1 MEQAIKILIVEDNVI
16 IADDMQSMLEDIGY
30 EIVDNVIVYEQ
41 AVEVLKNKQVDLV
54 LIDIILASDK
64 TGIDLGKHIR
74 ENYDIPFIF
83 VTSNSDRATVEN
95 AKTVKPNGYLVKPF
109 EQQDLYTSIEIA
121 LSNFIYG
128 NQSSNKESAFDA
140 ETNDNAPMSNS
151 ILKDSIF
158 VKKQHLYYR
167 IQFGDIQFIKA
178 DNVYLEVNTADK
190 KFLVRSPLKDYL
202 EKLPKNKF
210 YRAHKSYIVN
220 VDHIDAINS
229 KDIMINNTLI
239 PISKDFKEF
248 IISAMNSWSDVFYE
262 PFETQIKKFK
272 FVFLDMNFCIVR
284 QNCKT

>member
-1 MEQAIKILIVEDNVI
+1 LEKPIRILIVEDNVI
-16 IADDMQSMLEDIGY
+16 IADDMQSMLEEIGY

-41 AVEVLKNKQVDLV
+41 AEKVLKTEQVDLV

-121 LSNFIYG
+121 LSNFTYG
-128 NQSSNKESAFDA
+128 TNKSAA
-140 ETNDNAPMSNS
+140 PENVANDDVPMSNS
-151 ILKDSIF
+151 VLKDSIF

-178 DNVYLEVNTADK
+178 DNVYLEVNTVDK

-229 KDIMINNTLI
+229 KDIMINNNLI

-248 IISAMNSWSDVFYE
+248 IISAMNS
-262 PFETQIKKFK
+262 
-272 FVFLDMNFCIVR
+272 
-284 QNCKT
+284 

>member
-1 MEQAIKILIVEDNVI
+1 MERPIRILIVEDNVI
-16 IADDMQSMLEDIGY
+16 IADDMQSMLEEIGY

-41 AVEVLKNKQVDLV
+41 AERVLKAEQVDLV

-121 LSNFIYG
+121 LSNFTYDTAK
-128 NQSSNKESAFDA
+128 SSSEGSMSD
-140 ETNDNAPMSNS
+140 DDVPMSNS
-151 ILKDSIF
+151 VLKDSIF

-178 DNVYLEVNTADK
+178 DNVYLEVNTVDK

-202 EKLPKNKF
+202 EKLPKKKF

-229 KDIMINNTLI
+229 KDVMINNNLI

-248 IISAMNSWSDVFYE
+248 IISAMNS
-262 PFETQIKKFK
+262 
-272 FVFLDMNFCIVR
+272 
-284 QNCKT
+284 

>member
-1 MEQAIKILIVEDNVI
+1 MERPIRILIVEDNVI
-16 IADDMQSMLEDIGY
+16 IADDMQSMLEEIGY

-41 AVEVLKNKQVDLV
+41 AEEVLKTQQVDLV

-83 VTSNSDRATVEN
+83 VTSNSDRATVES

-121 LSNFIYG
+121 LANFTYG
-128 NQSSNKESAFDA
+128 TGTNKQEDA
-140 ETNDNAPMSNS
+140 LSQEDVPMSNS
-151 ILKDSIF
+151 VLKDSIF

-178 DNVYLEVNTADK
+178 DNVYLEVNTVDK

-202 EKLPKNKF
+202 QKLPKNKF

-229 KDIMINNTLI
+229 KDIMINNNLI

-248 IISAMNSWSDVFYE
+248 IISAMNS
-262 PFETQIKKFK
+262 
-272 FVFLDMNFCIVR
+272 
-284 QNCKT
+284 

>member
-1 MEQAIKILIVEDNVI
+1 MEHPIKILIVEDNVI
-16 IADDMQSMLEDIGY
+16 IADDMQSMLEEIGY
-30 EIVDNVIVYEQ
+30 EVVDNVIVYEQ
-41 AVEVLKNKQVDLV
+41 AIEVLKNNHVDLV

-74 ENYDIPFIF
+74 QNYNIPFIF
-83 VTSNSDRATVEN
+83 VTSNSDKATVEN
-95 AKTVKPNGYLVKPF
+95 AKTVKPDGYLVKPF

-121 LSNFIYG
+121 LSNFNYAR
-128 NQSSNKESAFDA
+128 KENSTDIA
-140 ETNDNAPMSNS
+140 ESGGESFTSNS
-151 ILKDSIF
+151 VLKDSIF

-178 DNVYLEVNTADK
+178 DNVYLEVNTVDK

-202 EKLPKNKF
+202 EKLPKHKF

-248 IISAMNSWSDVFYE
+248 IISSMNS
-262 PFETQIKKFK
+262 
-272 FVFLDMNFCIVR
+272 
-284 QNCKT
+284 

>member
-1 MEQAIKILIVEDNVI
+1 LEHPIKILIVEDNVI
-16 IADDMQSMLEDIGY
+16 IADDMQSMLEEIGY
-30 EIVDNVIVYEQ
+30 EVVDNVIVYEQ
-41 AVEVLKNKQVDLV
+41 AVEVLKNNHIDLV

-74 ENYDIPFIF
+74 DVYNIPFVF
-83 VTSNSDRATVEN
+83 VTSNSDKATVEN
-95 AKTVKPNGYLVKPF
+95 AKTVKPDGYLVKPF

-121 LSNFIYG
+121 LSNFNYTKKT
-128 NQSSNKESAFDA
+128 NTMDDVHSNVDEGFV
-140 ETNDNAPMSNS
+140 SNS
-151 ILKDSIF
+151 VLKDSIF

-178 DNVYLEVNTADK
+178 DNVYLEVNTVDK

-202 EKLPKNKF
+202 EKLPKGKF

-248 IISAMNSWSDVFYE
+248 IISSMNS
-262 PFETQIKKFK
+262 
-272 FVFLDMNFCIVR
+272 
-284 QNCKT
+284 

>member
-1 MEQAIKILIVEDNVI
+1 LEQPIKILIVEDNVI
-16 IADDMQSMLEDIGY
+16 IADDMQSMLEEIGY

-41 AVEVLKNKQVDLV
+41 AVEVLKTQQVDLV

-128 NQSSNKESAFDA
+128 KQNVAKGISSEDVNEDV
-140 ETNDNAPMSNS
+140 PMSNS

-178 DNVYLEVNTADK
+178 DNVYLEVNTIDK

-202 EKLPKNKF
+202 EKLPQNKF

-248 IISAMNSWSDVFYE
+248 IISAMNS
-262 PFETQIKKFK
+262 
-272 FVFLDMNFCIVR
+272 
-284 QNCKT
+284 

>member
-1 MEQAIKILIVEDNVI
+1 MI
-16 IADDMQSMLEDIGY
+16 IADDMQSMLEEIGY

-41 AVEVLKNKQVDLV
+41 AVEVLKTQQVDLV

-128 NQSSNKESAFDA
+128 KQNVAKGISTED
-140 ETNDNAPMSNS
+140 TNEDVPMSNS

-178 DNVYLEVNTADK
+178 DNVYLEVNTIDK

-202 EKLPKNKF
+202 EKLPQNKF

-248 IISAMNSWSDVFYE
+248 IISAMNS
-262 PFETQIKKFK
+262 
-272 FVFLDMNFCIVR
+272 
-284 QNCKT
+284 

>member
-1 MEQAIKILIVEDNVI
+1 MTKRKIATNFI
-16 IADDMQSMLEDIGY
+16 Y
-30 EIVDNVIVYEQ
+30 
-41 AVEVLKNKQVDLV
+41 
-54 LIDIILASDK
+54 
-64 TGIDLGKHIR
+64 
-74 ENYDIPFIF
+74 IPFIF

-128 NQSSNKESAFDA
+128 KQNASNGTANSGNTEDVA
-140 ETNDNAPMSNS
+140 MSNS

-178 DNVYLEVNTADK
+178 DNVYLEVNTVDK

-202 EKLPKNKF
+202 EKLPQNKF

-248 IISAMNSWSDVFYE
+248 IISAMNS
-262 PFETQIKKFK
+262 
-272 FVFLDMNFCIVR
+272 
-284 QNCKT
+284 

>member
-1 MEQAIKILIVEDNVI
+1 LEEPIKILIVEDNVI
-16 IADDMQSMLEDIGY
+16 IADDMQSMLEEIGY

-41 AVEVLKNKQVDLV
+41 AVEVLKNQQVDLV

-74 ENYDIPFIF
+74 EKYDIPFIF

-95 AKTVKPNGYLVKPF
+95 AKTVQPNGYLVKPF

-121 LSNFIYG
+121 LSNFEQRKKG
-128 NQSSNKESAFDA
+128 GTSQGQEEEVGEGF
-140 ETNDNAPMSNS
+140 TSNS
-151 ILKDSIF
+151 VLKDSIF

-167 IQFGDIQFIKA
+167 IYFDDIRFIKA
-178 DNVYLEVNTADK
+178 DNVYLEVNTKDK
-190 KFLVRSPLKDYL
+190 KFLVRSPLKTYL
-202 EKLPKNKF
+202 EKLPRNKF

-229 KDIMINNTLI
+229 KDILINETLI

-248 IISAMNSWSDVFYE
+248 IISSMNS
-262 PFETQIKKFK
+262 
-272 FVFLDMNFCIVR
+272 
-284 QNCKT
+284 

>member
-1 MEQAIKILIVEDNVI
+1 
-16 IADDMQSMLEDIGY
+16 MLEEIGY

-41 AVEVLKNKQVDLV
+41 AERVLKAEQVDLV

-74 ENYDIPFIF
+74 ENYDIPFTF

-121 LSNFIYG
+121 LSNFTYDTAK
-128 NQSSNKESAFDA
+128 SSSEGSMSD
-140 ETNDNAPMSNS
+140 DDVPMSNS
-151 ILKDSIF
+151 VLKDSIF

-178 DNVYLEVNTADK
+178 DNVYLEVNTVDK

-202 EKLPKNKF
+202 EKLPKKKF

-229 KDIMINNTLI
+229 KDVMINNNLI

-248 IISAMNSWSDVFYE
+248 IISAMNS
-262 PFETQIKKFK
+262 
-272 FVFLDMNFCIVR
+272 
-284 QNCKT
+284 

>member
-16 IADDMQSMLEDIGY
+16 IADDMQSMLEEIGY

-41 AVEVLKNKQVDLV
+41 AIEVLKSKQVDLV

-128 NQSSNKESAFDA
+128 KQSASND
-140 ETNDNAPMSNS
+140 TNTGNDDSDDNVAMSNS

-167 IQFGDIQFIKA
+167 IQFGDIYFIKA

-229 KDIMINNTLI
+229 KDILINNTLI

-248 IISAMNSWSDVFYE
+248 IISAMNS
-262 PFETQIKKFK
+262 
-272 FVFLDMNFCIVR
+272 
-284 QNCKT
+284 

>member
-1 MEQAIKILIVEDNVI
+1 MEQPVRILIVEDNVI
-16 IADDMQSMLEDIGY
+16 IADDMQSMLEEIGY

-41 AVEVLKNKQVDLV
+41 AEEVLKTQKVDLV

-121 LSNFIYG
+121 LSNFTYG
-128 NQSSNKESAFDA
+128 SGENKAEANQVTED
-140 ETNDNAPMSNS
+140 DVPMSNS
-151 ILKDSIF
+151 VLKDSIF

-178 DNVYLEVNTADK
+178 DNVYLEVNTVDK

-229 KDIMINNTLI
+229 KDIMINNNLI

-248 IISAMNSWSDVFYE
+248 IISAMNS
-262 PFETQIKKFK
+262 
-272 FVFLDMNFCIVR
+272 
-284 QNCKT
+284 

>member
-1 MEQAIKILIVEDNVI
+1 MAEAYHLNLTQLEHPIKILIVEDNVI
-16 IADDMQSMLEDIGY
+16 IADDMQSMLEEIGY

-41 AVEVLKNKQVDLV
+41 AEEVLKTKDVDLV

-74 ENYDIPFIF
+74 EHYNIPFIF

-95 AKTVKPNGYLVKPF
+95 AKSVKPNGYLVKPF

-121 LSNFIYG
+121 LSNFTYG
-128 NQSSNKESAFDA
+128 DKPGHKKQGVGDEDDDKL
-140 ETNDNAPMSNS
+140 MSNS
-151 ILKDSIF
+151 VLKDSIF

-167 IQFGDIQFIKA
+167 IQFEDIHFIKA
-178 DNVYLEVNTADK
+178 DNVYLEVNTKDK

-229 KDIMINNTLI
+229 KDILINNTLI

-248 IISAMNSWSDVFYE
+248 IISAMNS
-262 PFETQIKKFK
+262 
-272 FVFLDMNFCIVR
+272 
-284 QNCKT
+284 

>member
-1 MEQAIKILIVEDNVI
+1 MI
-16 IADDMQSMLEDIGY
+16 IADDMQSMLEEIGY

-41 AVEVLKNKQVDLV
+41 AVDVLKNKEVDLV

-74 ENYDIPFIF
+74 ENYNIPFIF

-121 LSNFIYG
+121 LSNFTSVKNNG
-128 NQSSNKESAFDA
+128 ASESQEEEDDRLMSNKV
-140 ETNDNAPMSNS
+140 
-151 ILKDSIF
+151 LKDSIF

-178 DNVYLEVNTADK
+178 DNVYLEVNTVDK

-202 EKLPKNKF
+202 EKLPQQKF

-229 KDIMINNTLI
+229 KDILINNTLI
-239 PISKDFKEF
+239 PISKEFKEF
-248 IISAMNSWSDVFYE
+248 IISAMNS
-262 PFETQIKKFK
+262 
-272 FVFLDMNFCIVR
+272 
-284 QNCKT
+284 

>member
-1 MEQAIKILIVEDNVI
+1 MEQPIKILIVEDNVI
-16 IADDMQSMLEDIGY
+16 IADDMQSMLEEIGY

-41 AVEVLKNKQVDLV
+41 AVEVLKANQVDLV

-74 ENYDIPFIF
+74 DNYNIPFIF

-121 LSNFIYG
+121 LSNFDYANRPTPAG
-128 NQSSNKESAFDA
+128 GQSA
-140 ETNDNAPMSNS
+140 EEKVTTNSVLN
-151 ILKDSIF
+151 DSIF

-167 IQFGDIQFIKA
+167 IPFGDIQFIKA
-178 DNVYLEVNTADK
+178 DNVYLEVNTVDK

-202 EKLPKNKF
+202 EKLPRNKF

-220 VDHIDAINS
+220 VDQIDAVNS

-248 IISAMNSWSDVFYE
+248 ILSAMNS
-262 PFETQIKKFK
+262 
-272 FVFLDMNFCIVR
+272 
-284 QNCKT
+284 

>member
-1 MEQAIKILIVEDNVI
+1 MEHPIKILIVEDNVI
-16 IADDMQSMLEDIGY
+16 IADDMQSMLEEIGY
-30 EIVDNVIVYEQ
+30 EVVDNVIVYEQ
-41 AVEVLKNKQVDLV
+41 AIEVLKNNHVDLV

-74 ENYDIPFIF
+74 KNYNIPFIF
-83 VTSNSDRATVEN
+83 VTSNSDKATVEN
-95 AKTVKPNGYLVKPF
+95 AKTVKPDGYLVKPF

-121 LSNFIYG
+121 LSNFNYTK
-128 NQSSNKESAFDA
+128 KEASTEIGESGGESF
-140 ETNDNAPMSNS
+140 TSNS
-151 ILKDSIF
+151 VLKDSIF

-178 DNVYLEVNTADK
+178 DNVYLEVNTVDK

-248 IISAMNSWSDVFYE
+248 IISSMNS
-262 PFETQIKKFK
+262 
-272 FVFLDMNFCIVR
+272 
-284 QNCKT
+284 

>member
-1 MEQAIKILIVEDNVI
+1 MEQPIRILIVEDNVI
-16 IADDMQSMLEDIGY
+16 IADDMQSMLEEIGY

-41 AVEVLKNKQVDLV
+41 AEEVLRTQQVDLV

-121 LSNFIYG
+121 LSNFTYG
-128 NQSSNKESAFDA
+128 IGGNKHEDSLSD
-140 ETNDNAPMSNS
+140 DDVPMSNS

-178 DNVYLEVNTADK
+178 DNVYLEVNTIDK

-229 KDIMINNTLI
+229 KDILINNNLI
-239 PISKDFKEF
+239 PISKEFKEL
-248 IISAMNSWSDVFYE
+248 IISAMNS
-262 PFETQIKKFK
+262 
-272 FVFLDMNFCIVR
+272 
-284 QNCKT
+284 

>member
-1 MEQAIKILIVEDNVI
+1 MERPIRILIVEDNVI
-16 IADDMQSMLEDIGY
+16 IADDMQSMLEEIGY

-41 AVEVLKNKQVDLV
+41 AEEVLKTQQVDLV
-54 LIDIILASDK
+54 LIDIILASDR

-83 VTSNSDRATVEN
+83 VTSNSDRATVES

-121 LSNFIYG
+121 LANFTYG
-128 NQSSNKESAFDA
+128 TGTNKQENPLSQEDV
-140 ETNDNAPMSNS
+140 PMSNS
-151 ILKDSIF
+151 VLKDSIF

-178 DNVYLEVNTADK
+178 DNVYLEVNTVDK

-202 EKLPKNKF
+202 QKLPKNKF

-229 KDIMINNTLI
+229 KDIMINNNLI

-248 IISAMNSWSDVFYE
+248 IISAMNS
-262 PFETQIKKFK
+262 
-272 FVFLDMNFCIVR
+272 
-284 QNCKT
+284 

>member
-1 MEQAIKILIVEDNVI
+1 LEQPIKILIVEDNVI
-16 IADDMQSMLEDIGY
+16 IADDMQSMLEEIGY

-41 AVEVLKNKQVDLV
+41 AVEVLKSQQVDLV

-128 NQSSNKESAFDA
+128 KQNSDSTHPNEDSNEDV
-140 ETNDNAPMSNS
+140 PMSNS

-178 DNVYLEVNTADK
+178 DNVYLEVNTVDK

-202 EKLPKNKF
+202 EKLPQNKF

-248 IISAMNSWSDVFYE
+248 IISAMNS
-262 PFETQIKKFK
+262 
-272 FVFLDMNFCIVR
+272 
-284 QNCKT
+284 

>member
-1 MEQAIKILIVEDNVI
+1 MEQPIKILIVEDNVI
-16 IADDMQSMLEDIGY
+16 IADDMQSMLEEIGY

-41 AVEVLKNKQVDLV
+41 AEEVLKSKQVDLV

-74 ENYDIPFIF
+74 EKYNIPFIF

-121 LSNFIYG
+121 LSSFNY
-128 NQSSNKESAFDA
+128 NEKAKDSSDSSPDSGDDK
-140 ETNDNAPMSNS
+140 PMSNS
-151 ILKDSIF
+151 VLKDSIF

-167 IQFGDIQFIKA
+167 IQFEDIQFIKA
-178 DNVYLEVNTADK
+178 DNVYLEVNTIDK

-202 EKLPKNKF
+202 EKLPANKF

-220 VDHIDAINS
+220 VDHIEAINS
-229 KDIMINNTLI
+229 KDIMINNNLI
-239 PISKDFKEF
+239 PISKEFKEF
-248 IISAMNSWSDVFYE
+248 IISAMNS
-262 PFETQIKKFK
+262 
-272 FVFLDMNFCIVR
+272 
-284 QNCKT
+284 

>member
-1 MEQAIKILIVEDNVI
+1 METPIKILIVEDNVI
-16 IADDMQSMLEDIGY
+16 IADDMQSMLEEIGY

-41 AVEVLKNKQVDLV
+41 AVDVLKNNDVDLV

-74 ENYDIPFIF
+74 EHYNIPFIF
-83 VTSNSDRATVEN
+83 VTSNSDRATEEN
-95 AKTVKPNGYLVKPF
+95 AKTVKPDGYLVKPF

-121 LSNFIYG
+121 LSNFNYSRKENSKEIEG
-128 NQSSNKESAFDA
+128 NEGDAF
-140 ETNDNAPMSNS
+140 TSNS
-151 ILKDSIF
+151 VLKDSIF

-167 IQFGDIQFIKA
+167 IQFKDIQFIKA

-229 KDIMINNTLI
+229 KDIVINNNLI

-248 IISAMNSWSDVFYE
+248 IISSMNS
-262 PFETQIKKFK
+262 
-272 FVFLDMNFCIVR
+272 
-284 QNCKT
+284 

>member
-1 MEQAIKILIVEDNVI
+1 MERPIKILIVEDNVI
-16 IADDMQSMLEDIGY
+16 IADDMQSMLEEIGY

-41 AVEVLKNKQVDLV
+41 AERVLKAEQVDLV

-121 LSNFIYG
+121 LSNFTYG
-128 NQSSNKESAFDA
+128 TAKSSSEGSMSD
-140 ETNDNAPMSNS
+140 DDVPMSNS
-151 ILKDSIF
+151 VLKDSIF

-167 IQFGDIQFIKA
+167 IQFEDIQFIKA
-178 DNVYLEVNTADK
+178 DNVYLEVNTVDK

-202 EKLPKNKF
+202 EKLPKKKF

-229 KDIMINNTLI
+229 KDVMINNNLI

-248 IISAMNSWSDVFYE
+248 IISAMNS
-262 PFETQIKKFK
+262 
-272 FVFLDMNFCIVR
+272 
-284 QNCKT
+284 

>member
-1 MEQAIKILIVEDNVI
+1 LEHPIKILIVEDNVI
-16 IADDMQSMLEDIGY
+16 IADDMQSMLEEIGY
-30 EIVDNVIVYEQ
+30 EVVDNVIVYEQ
-41 AVEVLKNKQVDLV
+41 AIEVLKNNHVDLV

-74 ENYDIPFIF
+74 QNYNIPFIF
-83 VTSNSDRATVEN
+83 VTSNSDKATVEN
-95 AKTVKPNGYLVKPF
+95 AKTVKPDGYLVKPF

-121 LSNFIYG
+121 LSNFNYAKKEA
-128 NQSSNKESAFDA
+128 SSEIDGSGGESF
-140 ETNDNAPMSNS
+140 TSNS
-151 ILKDSIF
+151 VLKDSIF

-167 IQFGDIQFIKA
+167 IQFGDIQYIKA
-178 DNVYLEVNTADK
+178 DNVYLEVNTVDK

-248 IISAMNSWSDVFYE
+248 IISSMNS
-262 PFETQIKKFK
+262 
-272 FVFLDMNFCIVR
+272 
-284 QNCKT
+284 

>member
-1 MEQAIKILIVEDNVI
+1 MEQPIKILIVEDNVI
-16 IADDMQSMLEDIGY
+16 IADDMQSMLEEIGY

-41 AVEVLKNKQVDLV
+41 AEEVLKNHHVDLV

-74 ENYDIPFIF
+74 KNYDIPFIF

-95 AKTVKPNGYLVKPF
+95 AKSVKPNGYLVKPF

-121 LSNFIYG
+121 LSNFVY
-128 NQSSNKESAFDA
+128 SDKAAASAAAVDDVA
-140 ETNDNAPMSNS
+140 MSNAV
-151 ILKDSIF
+151 LKDSIF

-167 IQFGDIQFIKA
+167 IQFDDIRFIKA
-178 DNVYLEVNTADK
+178 DNVYLEVNTVDK

-229 KDIMINNTLI
+229 RDIMIKDTLI

-248 IISAMNSWSDVFYE
+248 IISAMNS
-262 PFETQIKKFK
+262 
-272 FVFLDMNFCIVR
+272 
-284 QNCKT
+284 

>member
-1 MEQAIKILIVEDNVI
+1 
-16 IADDMQSMLEDIGY
+16 MQSMLEEIGY

-41 AVEVLKNKQVDLV
+41 AVDVLKNNDVDLV

-74 ENYDIPFIF
+74 EHYNIPFIF

-95 AKTVKPNGYLVKPF
+95 AKTVKPDGYLVKPF

-121 LSNFIYG
+121 LSNFNYSRKENSKEIEG
-128 NQSSNKESAFDA
+128 NEGDAF
-140 ETNDNAPMSNS
+140 TSNS
-151 ILKDSIF
+151 VLKDSIF

-167 IQFGDIQFIKA
+167 IQFKDIQFIKA
-178 DNVYLEVNTADK
+178 DTVYLEVNTADK

-229 KDIMINNTLI
+229 KDIVIYNNLI
-239 PISKDFKEF
+239 PMSKDFKVF
-248 IISAMNSWSDVFYE
+248 IISSMNS
-262 PFETQIKKFK
+262 
-272 FVFLDMNFCIVR
+272 
-284 QNCKT
+284 

>member
-1 MEQAIKILIVEDNVI
+1 MERPVKILIVEDNVI
-16 IADDMQSMLEDIGY
+16 IADDMQSMLEEIGY

-41 AVEVLKNKQVDLV
+41 AEQVLKTQEVDLV

-74 ENYDIPFIF
+74 DNYNIPFIF

-121 LSNFIYG
+121 LSNFDYSG
-128 NQSSNKESAFDA
+128 KSGSDA
-140 ETNDNAPMSNS
+140 PVASDDKVVSNS
-151 ILKDSIF
+151 VLRDSIF

-178 DNVYLEVNTADK
+178 DNVYLEVHTVDK

-202 EKLPKNKF
+202 QKLPKNKF

-248 IISAMNSWSDVFYE
+248 IISAMNS
-262 PFETQIKKFK
+262 
-272 FVFLDMNFCIVR
+272 
-284 QNCKT
+284 

>member
-1 MEQAIKILIVEDNVI
+1 MEHPIKILIVEDNVI
-16 IADDMQSMLEDIGY
+16 IADDMQSMLEEIGY
-30 EIVDNVIVYEQ
+30 EVVDNVIVYEQ
-41 AVEVLKNKQVDLV
+41 AVEVLKNNHVDLV

-74 ENYDIPFIF
+74 SQYNIPFIF
-83 VTSNSDRATVEN
+83 VTSNSDKATVEN
-95 AKTVKPNGYLVKPF
+95 AKTVKPDGYLVKPF

-121 LSNFIYG
+121 LSNFNYAKKT
-128 NQSSNKESAFDA
+128 SAKEMDA
-140 ETNDNAPMSNS
+140 GDEGESLTSNS
-151 ILKDSIF
+151 VLKDSIF

-178 DNVYLEVNTADK
+178 DNVYLEVNTVDK

-248 IISAMNSWSDVFYE
+248 IISSMNS
-262 PFETQIKKFK
+262 
-272 FVFLDMNFCIVR
+272 
-284 QNCKT
+284 

>member
-1 MEQAIKILIVEDNVI
+1 
-16 IADDMQSMLEDIGY
+16 MQSMLEEIGY

-41 AVEVLKNKQVDLV
+41 AVEVLKNKEVDLV

-74 ENYDIPFIF
+74 ENYNIPFIF

-121 LSNFIYG
+121 LSNFTSVKNNG
-128 NQSSNKESAFDA
+128 ASESQEEDDDRLMSNKV
-140 ETNDNAPMSNS
+140 
-151 ILKDSIF
+151 LKDSIF

-178 DNVYLEVNTADK
+178 DNVYLEVNTVDK

-202 EKLPKNKF
+202 EKLPQQKF

-229 KDIMINNTLI
+229 KDILINNTLI
-239 PISKDFKEF
+239 PISKEFKEF
-248 IISAMNSWSDVFYE
+248 IISAMNS
-262 PFETQIKKFK
+262 
-272 FVFLDMNFCIVR
+272 
-284 QNCKT
+284 

>member
-1 MEQAIKILIVEDNVI
+1 MERPIKILIVEDNVI
-16 IADDMQSMLEDIGY
+16 IADDMQSMLEEIGY

-41 AVEVLKNKQVDLV
+41 AVEVLKKEQVDLV

-74 ENYDIPFIF
+74 KNYNIPFIF

-95 AKTVKPNGYLVKPF
+95 AKSVKPNGYLVKPF

-121 LSNFIYG
+121 LSNFNYAADKPKG
-128 NQSSNKESAFDA
+128 TQAHDEGEVA
-140 ETNDNAPMSNS
+140 MSNS
-151 ILKDSIF
+151 VLKDSIF

-167 IQFGDIQFIKA
+167 IPFKDIMFIKA
-178 DNVYLEVNTADK
+178 DNVYLEVNTAER

-202 EKLPKNKF
+202 GKLPQNKF

-220 VDHIDAINS
+220 VDFIDAINS

-239 PISKDFKEF
+239 PISKEFKEF
-248 IISAMNSWSDVFYE
+248 IISSMNS
-262 PFETQIKKFK
+262 
-272 FVFLDMNFCIVR
+272 
-284 QNCKT
+284 

>member
-1 MEQAIKILIVEDNVI
+1 MEQPIKILIVEDNVI
-16 IADDMQSMLEDIGY
+16 IADDMQSMLEEIGY

-41 AVEVLKNKQVDLV
+41 AEEVLRTKQVDLV

-95 AKTVKPNGYLVKPF
+95 AKTVQPNGYLVKPF

-121 LSNFIYG
+121 LSNFVYG
-128 NQSSNKESAFDA
+128 SKNRPEGDA
-140 ETNDNAPMSNS
+140 GEAAADEVTSNS
-151 ILKDSIF
+151 VLKDSIF

-167 IQFGDIQFIKA
+167 IQFEDILFIKA
-178 DNVYLEVNTADK
+178 DNVYLEVNTRDK

-202 EKLPKNKF
+202 EKLPRNKF

-229 KDIMINNTLI
+229 RDIMINNKAI

-248 IISAMNSWSDVFYE
+248 IISAMNS
-262 PFETQIKKFK
+262 
-272 FVFLDMNFCIVR
+272 
-284 QNCKT
+284 

>member
-1 MEQAIKILIVEDNVI
+1 MENPIKILIVEDNVI
-16 IADDMQSMLEDIGY
+16 IADDMQSMLEEIGY

-41 AVEVLKNKQVDLV
+41 AVDVLKNNEVDLV

-74 ENYDIPFIF
+74 QHYNIPFIF

-95 AKTVKPNGYLVKPF
+95 AKTVKPDGYLVKPF

-121 LSNFIYG
+121 LSNFNYSRKENTKEIAG
-128 NQSSNKESAFDA
+128 NEGDAF
-140 ETNDNAPMSNS
+140 TSNS
-151 ILKDSIF
+151 VLKDSIF

-167 IQFGDIQFIKA
+167 IQFTDIQFIKA

-229 KDIMINNTLI
+229 KDIVINNNLI

-248 IISAMNSWSDVFYE
+248 IISSMNS
-262 PFETQIKKFK
+262 
-272 FVFLDMNFCIVR
+272 
-284 QNCKT
+284 